1 LVPIQADYDRWFGTL
16 DDENNLRVDVVNWI
30 NDNAN
35 KCRVVNRPE
44 GMPEGT
50 DYDQYPPPVYDS
62 KKVDDFQKCR
72 KNVGEGPDKWDRL
85 MEFAEAYLHM
95 ATILMMFSSQATVI
109 MQMTSFCDPAKFD
122 QSTINGKCR
131 YNDAIQDLISKVF
144 VVQRNAL
151 FLHRVLAEI
160 DDECFHARG
169 WPFSQ
174 TCTSNFCN
182 YKWSLSLSSQSN
194 RYNGIKDNLDKIGF
208 FKIGESK
215 SKNVYETCYNFRY
228 NSGKDGFADG
238 GFWAY
243 NIYSELVGSRDPNN
257 PNPMI
262 INAYETFK
270 YNDCGHLSEFLD
282 SGFLLG
288 AVPNYALKPDLPKCA
303 ALIDD
308 PSLWGPDYSPD
319 TPLKQYTPNHSC
331 KAENAIQTAVKIGAK
346 GDDLINGCWGSCYN
360 ALQIS
365 SNSDPYQP
373 FFFSVDDQPSCMC
386 FPEW

>member
-35 KCRVVNRPE
+35 KCRVAKRPE
-44 GMPEGT
+44 GLPEGT
-50 DYDQYPPPVYDS
+50 NYDQYPPPVYDS

-72 KNVGEGPDKWDRL
+72 KNVGEGPEKWDRL

-109 MQMTSFCDPAKFD
+109 MQMTSFCDPAKYD
-122 QSTINGKCR
+122 QSTINEKCL

-160 DDECFHARG
+160 DDECFHAKG

-174 TCTSNFCN
+174 TCNPTYCN
-182 YKWSLSLSSQSN
+182 YKWSLSLSKKSDSYN
-194 RYNGIKDNLDKIGF
+194 RLKDNFGKIGF
-208 FKIGESK
+208 FQIGESN
-215 SKNVYETCYNFRY
+215 SENIFDTCLSFRKN
-228 NSGKDGFADG
+228 SAKDGFADG

-243 NIYSELVGSRDPNN
+243 NIAVLTDYVGGN
-257 PNPMI
+257 PVKSF
-262 INAYETFK
+262 ETRTDS
-270 YNDCGHLSEFLD
+270 YGDCGHLSKALY
-282 SGFLLG
+282 SGFLFG

-308 PSLWGPDYSPD
+308 PSLWGPDYSSD

-331 KAENAIQTAVKIGAK
+331 KAGNAIQTAVKIGAK
-346 GDDLINGCWGSCYN
+346 GDDLRNGCWGSCYN

-365 SNSDPYQP
+365 SSSDPYQP
-373 FFFSVDDQPSCMC
+373 FFFSVDEGPSCMC